1 MRSSIFTIFHP
12 LDFATGFAILPMCFL
27 DGGGDGDGDA
37 AFSTDSL
44 SFREDRV
51 TRVGT
56 SVSATS
62 FGAFFELARVVLF
75 GLVVDLSFRSAGLD
89 PLVSGV
95 VETTD
100 WALFSPLVFG
110 VLGFAATD
118 DAALRFGAM
127 MRSLQPL

>member
-1 MRSSIFTIFHP
+1 MS
-12 LDFATGFAILPMCFL
+12 FL

-37 AFSTDSL
+37 AFSTDPL

-51 TRVGT
+51 TRTGT
-56 SVSATS
+56 SVAATS
-62 FGAFFELARVVLF
+62 FGAFSELARVVLF

-95 VETTD
+95 VETTG
-100 WALFSPLVFG
+100 WALFSPFVFG
-110 VLGFAATD
+110 VLAFAATD

-127 MRSLQPL
+127 MRKLVSL